1 MRTSLG
7 QMRDFVEGV
16 IWKDI
21 VDELSLW
28 IEDIRDQLEDPG
40 HELFPED
47 IKRLQGNVEALRRV
61 LELPKNLILNL
72 EDELEE
78 SNERS

>member
-40 HELFPED
+40 HEFFPED
-47 IKRLQGNVEALRRV
+47 IKRLQGNVEALRKV